1 MARPTLLVA
10 EPEPEQALSARK
22 LLLETFKFNV
32 ITAHSIREA
41 VEVVH
46 LFPNVDALVLHCG
59 IRNFDSGNLI
69 EVVKK
74 TLPKLPIIALTPTE
88 RGFRWADHVVH
99 SHDPQELLDLVQRLF
114 GDPRKIRLRRTA
126 KEFLRD
132 SSFEKAWPPV
142 GMTHHSV
149 KEFSPGRGPSTSWPP
164 DSQSSES
171 EKRGGHFAQDALGR
185 GCIGCRLPQRISD

>member
-1 MARPTLLVA
+1 MMGGSHHVARPTLLVA

-32 ITAHSIREA
+32 ITAHSIKEA

-74 TLPKLPIIALTPTE
+74 TLPKLPIIALTPT
-88 RGFRWADHVVH
+88 RARV
-99 SHDPQELLDLVQRLF
+99 S
-114 GDPRKIRLRRTA
+114 
-126 KEFLRD
+126 
-132 SSFEKAWPPV
+132 
-142 GMTHHSV
+142 
-149 KEFSPGRGPSTSWPP
+149 
-164 DSQSSES
+164 
-171 EKRGGHFAQDALGR
+171 LGR
-185 GCIGCRLPQRISD
+185 SRRAQSRSAGTVGPGAAVIWRSAKKSAAGGQLRSL